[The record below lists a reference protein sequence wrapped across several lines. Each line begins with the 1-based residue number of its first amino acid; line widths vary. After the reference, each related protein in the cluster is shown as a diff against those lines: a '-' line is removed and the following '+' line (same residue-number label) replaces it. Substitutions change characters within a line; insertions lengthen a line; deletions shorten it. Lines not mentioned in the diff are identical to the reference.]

1 MLANAY
7 TTEQKD
13 WTVTGVKAEQANQA
27 ANTDAASCDRNL
39 AASVLAGSSVLGESL
54 SSANIPQKNTAWTIL
69 DTPEQWLAFSET
81 LPAKD
86 NDSANNPPLVASHF
100 LLNGLTCAACVS
112 NIERGLRKIDGIQ
125 QVRVS
130 LAKNRATIVW
140 SPATMRPSRIIHAV
154 QALGYS
160 ATPVSHPR
168 NHAQLQAAQRK
179 AFWRWMV
186 AGFCMMQVMMYATP
200 TYFTTES
207 SMSSDMRH
215 LLNWAA
221 WILSLPVMLF
231 SSQSFFSQ
239 AFNDIKSAKI
249 SMDLP
254 IALGIAITFIVSTAA
269 TFEPNGWWGNTVY
282 FDSLTMFVFFLLSSR
297 LIEAKLH
304 TRTLGALEHLISRIP
319 ESVERQ
325 NADGSFTRVLNRELK
340 LNDIVQVH
348 LGEAFPADG
357 KLIQHLQNS
366 DANNTVITRVDESL
380 LTGEANPINKHL
392 HDAVVAGSYNLGQT
406 VRMQVEKIGQ
416 HTQYGQIVQLITEA
430 ATEKPRLAKIAD
442 SIAKPFL
449 IFVLFSAALAAALLW
464 STSPAKALMTAAA
477 VLIVTCPCALS
488 LATPAAMLASASA
501 FVKRGILIRHLQAI
515 ESLANVDTVIF
526 DKTGT
531 LTEGDIQVTHV
542 QHAAHLSAAE
552 AIQMA
557 ATLAQHSYHPVS
569 QAIAAFNT
577 QTNSANEAPLAIQSI
592 EEIVGGGM
600 QGLLNTTVIKLG
612 SAKFCQ
618 LNITTDSSNSV
629 QHVYLADTNG
639 WLATFSLQE
648 SLKPNVKNMV
658 SALKNAGLN
667 VQIASGDQAHSV
679 AAIAAQI
686 GVHDYLAACQ
696 PQDKLAH
703 LQQLKLAGKKVLMV
717 GDGLN
722 DGPIVASA
730 HVSIAMGKG
739 VPLTLAQADYVLLN
753 GDVSQIPALIAH
765 AKKTMRVIKQ
775 NLSWALAYNLICIPL
790 AFIGVLSPWL
800 AGLGMALSSL
810 LVILNAFR
818 QTHFTG
824 DSFA

>member
-13 WTVTGVKAEQANQA
+13 WIVNGDKAEQTNLT
-27 ANTDAASCDRNL
+27 ANTNAASCNRNIADL
-39 AASVLAGSSVLGESL
+39 VLGESL
-54 SSANIPQKNTAWTIL
+54 SSASNTSSAWTVL

-81 LPAKD
+81 LPNNQA
-86 NDSANNPPLVASHF
+86 ANSQSVNNQVASQF
-100 LLNGLTCAACVS
+100 LLSGLTCAACVS
-112 NIERGLRKIDGIQ
+112 NIERGLKQIKGIES
-125 QVRVS
+125 VRVS

-140 SPATMRPSRIIHAV
+140 SPEFTLPSNIIKAV
-154 QALGYS
+154 EALGYG
-160 ATPVSHPR
+160 ATPASHPR
-168 NHAQLQAAQRK
+168 NQAQLQAAQRK

-186 AGFCMMQVMMYATP
+186 AGFCMMQVMMYASP
-200 TYFTTES
+200 TYFTTEA
-207 SMSSDMRH
+207 SMSGDMRQ

-221 WILSLPVMLF
+221 WILSLPVMIF
-231 SSQSFFSQ
+231 SSQGFFSR

-254 IALGIAITFIVSTAA
+254 IALGIAITFIVSSAA

-325 NADGSFTRVLNRELK
+325 NTDGTFTRVLNRELK
-340 LNDIVQVH
+340 TNDIVQVH

-357 KLIQHLQNS
+357 KLVPHLQNS
-366 DANNTVITRVDESL
+366 DANNAVITRVDESL

-416 HTQYGQIVQLITEA
+416 RTQYGQIVQLITEA

-449 IFVLFSAALAAALLW
+449 IFVLFSAALSAALLW
-464 STSPAKALMTAAA
+464 STSPAQALMTAAA

-531 LTEGDIQVTHV
+531 LTAGDIQVTHI
-542 QHAAHLSAAE
+542 QHAAHLSEMTAM
-552 AIQMA
+552 QMA

-569 QAIAAFNT
+569 QALVSFGAKNIAA
-577 QTNSANEAPLAIQSI
+577 NSAPFNIQNI
-592 EEIVGGGM
+592 EEVVGGGM
-600 QGLLNTTVIKLG
+600 QGSFNATILKLG

-618 LNITTDSSNSV
+618 LNNLMDSTNSV
-629 QHVYLADTNG
+629 QQVYLADENG
-639 WLATFSLQE
+639 WLATFTLQE

-679 AAIAAQI
+679 ALIATQI
-686 GVHDYLAACQ
+686 GVQDYLAACQ
-696 PQDKLAH
+696 PQDKLSH
-703 LQQLKLAGKKVLMV
+703 LQQLKQAGKKVLMV

-790 AFIGVLSPWL
+790 AFTGVLSPWL

-818 QTHFTG
+818 QTHFAG
-824 DSFA
+824 DTFA